1 MSKVSVHLGKWCCCN
16 LVYLRLQPFPRP
28 DAFNSSLGRTP
39 YSQEQKNKLKKA
51 ANVFY
56 FDMTGAKL
64 WSGAF
69 AVRRS

>member
-51 ANVFY
+51 ANVF
-56 FDMTGAKL
+56 FL
-64 WSGAF
+64 I
-69 AVRRS
+69 